1 MLGTSVNVL
10 LEYMQIQREFGQHR
24 SSLVHRNSNSH
35 KKQGERWENSGK
47 ILVPSFQSLWI
58 PLSSTWK
65 KCWIGHRQGCGWKN
79 HAADLSLL
87 GTFWGTGKNIRDD
100 FLLKGL
106 GFNVSFGAGTSQCCD
121 PKSSGLRSFFEQ
133 PPLYRTCLG
142 YQANHISKKCCR
154 EIFFAHETWHVDE
167 VPCQIS
173 EATTQQNPILDDKA
187 LPSGKLT

>member
-10 LEYMQIQREFGQHR
+10 LEYMQIRKFKGNLASIDQVWSIGIQTPI
-24 SSLVHRNSNSH
+24 RN
-35 KKQGERWENSGK
+35 KERDGK
-47 ILVPSFQSLWI
+47 ILGKFWSHHFSPYEFHYH
-58 PLSSTWK
+58 PPEK

-173 EATTQQNPILDDKA
+173 GGNYPTESN
-187 LPSGKLT
+187 SWW